1 MRIPCLL
8 LALLTTAGLHSAA
21 AVPDAPADENAIRVT
36 SFNIRYG
43 TADDGENRWEKRKDL
58 VVRTI
63 RKLDPDLLGVQEALA
78 FQVDELK
85 AAFPAYEFVGAGRD
99 DGKRGGEFAGIYYRK
114 DRFESLAAGHVWLS
128 ETPDQPGSRGWDASL
143 PRVATW
149 TRLRD
154 LRTGGPLFV
163 INAHFDHR
171 GPRARVES
179 AKLMRRTIAELH
191 DGAPVVVTGDFNATE
206 DDEPYPALCGKAG
219 DAVRLVDSYRA
230 LHPERA
236 ADEATF
242 NGFSG
247 DRVGSR
253 IDWILHSPAL
263 RTVAAEIGYERDG
276 DRYPS
281 DHYPVSAVL
290 AYGRPNRP

>member
-1 MRIPCLL
+1 MSLLCLL
-8 LALLTTAGLHSAA
+8 LALLTARVQQPAPAA
-21 AVPDAPADENAIRVT
+21 APPDQPTLRVA

-58 VVRTI
+58 VVGTI

-85 AAFPAYEFVGAGRD
+85 AVLPAYDFVGVGRD
-99 DGKRGGEFAGIYYRK
+99 DGRRAGEFAGIYYRK
-114 DRFESLAAGHVWLS
+114 DRFEQLAVGHIWLS

-149 TRLRD
+149 VRLRD
-154 LRTGGPLFV
+154 LRTARPLFV

-179 AKLMRRTIAELH
+179 AKLMRRTIEELH
-191 DGAPVVVTGDFNATE
+191 EGAPVIVTGDFNATE
-206 DDEPYPALCGKAG
+206 DDEPYAALRGAAG
-219 DAVRLVDSYRA
+219 DAQRLLDTYRA
-230 LHPERA
+230 AHPERRP
-236 ADEATF
+236 DEATF
-242 NGFSG
+242 NGFTG
-247 DRVGSR
+247 NRTGSR
-253 IDWILHSPAL
+253 IDWILHSGDL
-263 RTVAAEIGYERDG
+263 RTVAAEISYERDG
-276 DRYPS
+276 ERYPS

-290 AYGRPNRP
+290 AYEAPDRP